1 MAALNVLFQND
12 LRRIPGPTGWPVV
25 GNVLQLSP
33 TRMHVQL
40 YELAQKYGP
49 VMIIYIFTKPVVVL
63 NTADVIYE
71 AKIIR
76 GMVYYV

>member
-1 MAALNVLFQND
+1 
-12 LRRIPGPTGWPVV
+12 
-25 GNVLQLSP
+25 
-33 TRMHVQL
+33 MHVQL

-49 VMIIYIFTKPVVVL
+49 VMKIYIFTKPVVVL

-76 GMVYYV
+76 GMVCVLRVKSFKTCLP